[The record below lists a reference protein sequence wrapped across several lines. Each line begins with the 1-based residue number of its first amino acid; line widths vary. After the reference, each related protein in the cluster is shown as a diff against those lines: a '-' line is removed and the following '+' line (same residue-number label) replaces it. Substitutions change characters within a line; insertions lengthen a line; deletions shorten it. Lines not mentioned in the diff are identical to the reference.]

1 MRPLMTSPPHSFR
14 SMFRTTSLAIVIA
27 SQLLLALPS
36 PASAQLLPGMGDGG
50 EMTAS
55 AERRLGDQI
64 ARELYRDSDFIDDP
78 VLVDYVQ
85 GIWTRLLAAA
95 RVRGELTPELDE
107 RFAWALLLGRD
118 RSIHAFALPGGYL
131 GLHLGLIAATDS
143 SDELA
148 TVLGHELSHVTQR
161 HIARTMSKQ
170 SRQMPILLAAMVLG
184 MVAAAKSRSG
194 DAGQA
199 MVMGTQ
205 AMAMQN
211 QLDFSRDMEREADR
225 IGFGVMT
232 QAGFAPE
239 GAASMFEKL
248 QFASRLNDN
257 GSYPYLRSHPLNTE
271 RISDM
276 QARFQF
282 RNPAAT
288 SGSPAEPNAAPA
300 PAAAASASMS
310 FGRPSAILKLDHA
323 LIAAR
328 ARVLSKPGVDVL
340 RQWIS
345 AAASTSGDLARQPPA
360 RQAGLL
366 YAAALASVE
375 LRENAAARALAE
387 RLSPL
392 TKNDPAAARL
402 ARLLQVE
409 IELAAGAPQKA
420 AALLEE
426 RNTSATPVTSVA
438 FKRERPELLLAA
450 QIATALKQPAPM
462 IAPLRDWVATHPRD
476 ALAWHTLGNLYGA
489 QNDTLRAVRADAE
502 ANVAVLDYAA
512 ARDRLKAAQ
521 ALVSQA
527 SNGGAVDHYEA
538 SIVDTR
544 ARAVEALWR
553 EQQEDKPLR

>member
-1 MRPLMTSPPHSFR
+1 MRLTVLRSFR
-14 SMFRTTSLAIVIA
+14 FHRTMFRKGCAAAVIA
-27 SQLLLALPS
+27 SQLLLALS
-36 PASAQLLPGMGDGG
+36 APARAQLLPGMGDGG

-64 ARELYRDSDFIDDP
+64 ARELYREPDFIDDP

-107 RFAWALLLGRD
+107 RFAWTLLLGRD
-118 RSIHAFALPGGYL
+118 RSINAFALPGGYL
-131 GLHLGLIAATDS
+131 GMHLGLIAATDS
-143 SDELA
+143 SDEIA

-161 HIARTMSKQ
+161 HIARMMSKQ
-170 SRQMPILLAAMVLG
+170 SRQMPLLLAAMVLG

-199 MVMGTQ
+199 VVMGTQ

-248 QFASRLNDN
+248 QYASRLNDN

-282 RNPAAT
+282 RNST
-288 SGSPAEPNAAPA
+288 DA
-300 PAAAASASMS
+300 PAAPGRASAPPPKM
-310 FGRPSAILKLDHA
+310 DHA
-323 LIAAR
+323 MIAAR
-328 ARVLSKPGVDVL
+328 ARVLSQPGVDVL
-340 RQWIS
+340 RQWIV
-345 AAASTSGDLARQPPA
+345 AASPASGDLARQTTA
-360 RQAGLL
+360 RQAGIL

-375 LRENAAARALAE
+375 LRENMAARTLAE
-387 RLSPL
+387 RLAPL
-392 TKNDPAAARL
+392 TKDDPAAARL
-402 ARLLQVE
+402 TRLLLAE
-409 IELAAGAPQKA
+409 IELAAGAASRA
-420 AALLEE
+420 AVLLGGSGP
-426 RNTSATPVTSVA
+426 RDAG
-438 FKRERPELLLAA
+438 KRERPELLLSA
-450 QIATALKQPAPM
+450 QVAIALRQPEPM
-462 IAPLRDWVATHPRD
+462 IAPLRDWVAVHPRD
-476 ALAWHTLGNLYGA
+476 ALAWRTLGNLYGA
-489 QNDTLRAVRADAE
+489 QNDTSRAVRADAE
-502 ANVAVLDYAA
+502 ANVAILDYAA

-521 ALVSQA
+521 TLASQ
-527 SNGGAVDHYEA
+527 GGNSGVVDHYEA